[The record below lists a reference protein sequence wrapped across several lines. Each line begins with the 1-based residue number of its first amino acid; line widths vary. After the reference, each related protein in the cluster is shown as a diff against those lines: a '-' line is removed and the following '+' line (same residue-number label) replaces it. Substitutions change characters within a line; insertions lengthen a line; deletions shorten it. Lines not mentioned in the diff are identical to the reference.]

1 MARPTP
7 SGRNWLRAIIP
18 TGLRRLRWPGKKSI
32 ETRIRSMLLEIRPYK
47 FPALEIELLNVLNV
61 GRFGCSMRRVV
72 SPKLLHRRE
81 ICLFCAFKH
90 TLELRGAASLRPQHR
105 TYRSS
110 APYLRPA
117 GAAAAR
123 VEDFEDDFSQHT
135 PSRELLG
142 WRCRCNH
149 VNAPRR
155 SECTICTSPRPPK
168 AELVYKGTAPSS
180 PSPQPTLSAA
190 AQVATTLPSR
200 SPSQSPSPSSD
211 SRKTDTSQPRYPPG
225 PKGRYPSRTPFDS
238 QRPSRSSAILDQ
250 VSSDFGQQGPPIR
263 FGRHGGPKQRSNGD
277 SDTQTSLT
285 GTESGF
291 KIRKLAVNG
300 PPAPDGSVD
309 QDALQSGDRSR
320 SFRPFSGRNDLP
332 GRRHASQERSQSQ
345 STAPDPL
352 SHSRI
357 GAALKPMNRSRYDDR
372 GSAAER
378 TSNQLNPREPRWR
391 SQAHDRSTQDRKATK
406 QPGRHPSRHH
416 DSGSIP
422 QTTSPRSP
430 VSSDVEI
437 EEVDDVGGATPTLE
451 TEDDWSDR
459 RKKAD
464 KDRGRRSRIFDV
476 EEDNPDYTSRTAK
489 VSSGKRRSAYRGSRP
504 EFDPDMVEDIL
515 DEQKRKKKSKRS
527 KMEAVEQKRPEI
539 QIPEFISV
547 EKLAQG
553 LKVRLADFIDKLE
566 EEGFEGARYDHVL
579 DSGTSAMFA
588 EIYGFEPIIDTID
601 ETRDLVPR
609 PPPEDPSVLP
619 PRPPIVTIMGHV
631 DHGKTT
637 ILDYFRNSSVVASEH
652 GGITQHIGAFSVVMP
667 GSERNITFLDTPGH
681 AAFLDMRR
689 RGANV
694 TDIVVLVVAADD
706 SVKAQTIEAIKHAL
720 EANVQIIVAINKI
733 DKDDADI
740 ERVKRD
746 LSQHDIVVED
756 YGGDFQVVPVS
767 GKTGQGMAD
776 LEEAI
781 LTLADVYDFR
791 AETDGQAEGWII
803 ESKVGESGRVATVL
817 VRRGTLRPGDFIVA
831 GNTWARVRTLRN
843 DAGALIQEAAPG
855 TPVQIDGWRGEDP
868 MAGSEVLQAA
878 DEQQAKDAVAV
889 RQEREESVRT
899 ISDLSA
905 INSARTE
912 EAESRAK
919 VLEWERE
926 QGYMKMKANRRPK
939 DNEGWVEKES
949 LGPRQVH
956 FLIKADVAG
965 STEALV
971 SAVSTIGNK
980 EVVANVVHSGTGE
993 LTESDIKLLAATGE
1007 VGYAITFNQR
1017 VDTGIRRLAEAANVQ
1032 ILDHNII
1039 YKVTDVVAE
1048 KLAEQLPP
1056 IITHKVLGEAEVGD
1070 IFEITVKKAKVKIAG
1085 CRVTNGTIRRSEK
1098 IRVLRDGE
1106 VVYTGTLNS
1115 FKNIKKDVTE
1125 MRKGSECGMGFE
1137 NWDSFEV
1144 GDQIQSF
1151 EEIHEK
1157 RSLY

>member
-1 MARPTP
+1 MT
-7 SGRNWLRAIIP
+7 
-18 TGLRRLRWPGKKSI
+18 
-32 ETRIRSMLLEIRPYK
+32 
-47 FPALEIELLNVLNV
+47 
-61 GRFGCSMRRVV
+61 
-72 SPKLLHRRE
+72 
-81 ICLFCAFKH
+81 
-90 TLELRGAASLRPQHR
+90 
-105 TYRSS
+105 
-110 APYLRPA
+110 
-117 GAAAAR
+117 
-123 VEDFEDDFSQHT
+123 
-135 PSRELLG
+135 
-142 WRCRCNH
+142 
-149 VNAPRR
+149 
-155 SECTICTSPRPPK
+155 
-168 AELVYKGTAPSS
+168 
-180 PSPQPTLSAA
+180 
-190 AQVATTLPSR
+190 
-200 SPSQSPSPSSD
+200 
-211 SRKTDTSQPRYPPG
+211 
-225 PKGRYPSRTPFDS
+225 
-238 QRPSRSSAILDQ
+238 
-250 VSSDFGQQGPPIR
+250 
-263 FGRHGGPKQRSNGD
+263 
-277 SDTQTSLT
+277 
-285 GTESGF
+285 
-291 KIRKLAVNG
+291 
-300 PPAPDGSVD
+300 
-309 QDALQSGDRSR
+309 
-320 SFRPFSGRNDLP
+320 
-332 GRRHASQERSQSQ
+332 
-345 STAPDPL
+345 
-352 SHSRI
+352 
-357 GAALKPMNRSRYDDR
+357 
-372 GSAAER
+372 
-378 TSNQLNPREPRWR
+378 QLNSREPRWR
-391 SQAHDRSTQDRKATK
+391 SQARDRPPQDRRPTK
-406 QPGRHPSRHH
+406 QPGRYPPRQNDHEST
-416 DSGSIP
+416 S

-430 VSSDVEI
+430 VSSEVGI
-437 EEVDDVGGATPTLE
+437 EEVDDVGVAAPALE
-451 TEDDWSDR
+451 TEEDWYD
-459 RKKAD
+459 RKKKVD
-464 KDRGRRSRIFDV
+464 KERGRRSRIYDV
-476 EEDNPDYTSRTAK
+476 EEDDPDYTSRSVKA
-489 VSSGKRRSAYRGSRP
+489 SPGKRRSAYRGSRP

-515 DEQKRKKKSKRS
+515 DEQRRKKKSKRS
-527 KMEAVEQKRPEI
+527 KAEMAEQKRPEI

-553 LKVRLADFIDKLE
+553 LKVRLAEFIDKLE

-588 EIYGFEPIIDTID
+588 EIYGFEPIIDSID
-601 ETRDLVPR
+601 ETRDLVAR

-637 ILDYFRNSSVVASEH
+637 ILDYFRKSSVVASEH

-767 GKTGQGMAD
+767 GKTGQGMAE

-843 DAGALIQEAAPG
+843 DAGQLIQEAPPG

-889 RQEREESVRT
+889 RQEREDSVRT

-912 EAESRAK
+912 EAEARAK
-919 VLEWERE
+919 VLDWERE

-971 SAVSTIGNK
+971 SAVSAIGNK

-1039 YKVTDVVAE
+1039 YKVTDVVTE

-1070 IFEITVKKAKVKIAG
+1070 IFEIKVKKAKMKIAG

-1106 VVYTGTLNS
+1106 VVYTGRLLLLKLIFGLLTFLPRYS
-1115 FKNIKKDVTE
+1115 
-1125 MRKGSECGMGFE
+1125 
-1137 NWDSFEV
+1137 
-1144 GDQIQSF
+1144 
-1151 EEIHEK
+1151 
-1157 RSLY
+1157 

>member
-1 MARPTP
+1 
-7 SGRNWLRAIIP
+7 
-18 TGLRRLRWPGKKSI
+18 
-32 ETRIRSMLLEIRPYK
+32 
-47 FPALEIELLNVLNV
+47 
-61 GRFGCSMRRVV
+61 MRRVV
-72 SPKLLHRRE
+72 SSRLLQRRD
-81 ICLFCAFKH
+81 ICLFCAFKRH
-90 TLELRGAASLRPQHR
+90 LEIRASTSLRSQHR
-105 TYRSS
+105 TYRST
-110 APYLRPA
+110 APSHRPA
-117 GAAAAR
+117 GAAAAH
-123 VEDFEDDFSQHT
+123 VEEHDDYSPAHT

-168 AELVYKGTAPSS
+168 AELVYKGTAQPS
-180 PSPQPTLSAA
+180 PSPQPPLPAA
-190 AQVATTLPSR
+190 RVATPPTPLAPSKST
-200 SPSQSPSPSSD
+200 SPLSEFTKPNASQLRPPPSS
-211 SRKTDTSQPRYPPG
+211 
-225 PKGRYPSRTPFDS
+225 KGRYPSRTPFDS
-238 QRPSRSSAILDQ
+238 QRTSRSSAILDQ
-250 VSSDFGQQGPPIR
+250 ASSDFRQQGPPIR
-263 FGRHGGPKQRSNGD
+263 FGTYGGPPQRSKGD
-277 SDTQTSLT
+277 PDNQASST
-285 GTESGF
+285 GSENGF
-291 KIRKLAVNG
+291 KIRKLSSIG
-300 PPAPDGSVD
+300 PPAPAGSVD
-309 QDALQSGDRSR
+309 QDALQSGDGSR
-320 SFRPFSGRNDLP
+320 SFRPFSGRGDVP
-332 GRRHASQERSQSQ
+332 SRRQASQERSQSQ
-345 STAPDPL
+345 KPAPDTL
-352 SHSRI
+352 SDSRI
-357 GAALKPMNRSRYDDR
+357 GAALKPMNRSRSDDR
-372 GSAAER
+372 GAAFDR
-378 TSNQLNPREPRWR
+378 TSNQLNPWESRSR
-391 SQAHDRSTQDRKATK
+391 SQVRDRPPQDRRLTR
-406 QPGRHPSRHH
+406 QPGRYPSRQN
-416 DSGSIP
+416 DLGRTSRT
-422 QTTSPRSP
+422 TTSPQSS
-430 VSSDVEI
+430 VSSEVEI
-437 EEVDDVGGATPTLE
+437 QEVDDVGVATPALE
-451 TEDDWSDR
+451 TEEERYDQ
-459 RKKAD
+459 RKKID
-464 KDRGRRSRIFDV
+464 KERGRRSRIYDV
-476 EEDNPDYTSRTAK
+476 EEDDSGYTSRSTK
-489 VSSGKRRSAYRGSRP
+489 PYSGKRRSAHRGSVP
-504 EFDPDMVEDIL
+504 AFDPDMVEDIL
-515 DEQKRKKKSKRS
+515 DEQRRKKKSKRS
-527 KMEAVEQKRPEI
+527 KAEAVEQKRPEI

-553 LKVRLADFIDKLE
+553 LKVRLPEFIDKLE

-601 ETRDLVPR
+601 ETRDLVAR

-637 ILDYFRNSSVVASEH
+637 ILDYFRKSSVVASEH

-756 YGGDFQVVPVS
+756 FGGDFQVVPVS

-843 DAGALIQEAAPG
+843 DAGQLIQEAPPG

-868 MAGSEVLQAA
+868 MAGSEVLQAVE
-878 DEQQAKDAVAV
+878 EQQAKDAVAV

-905 INSARTE
+905 INTARTE
-912 EAESRAK
+912 EAEARAK
-919 VLEWERE
+919 VLDWERE

-949 LGPRQVH
+949 LGPQQVH

-971 SAVSTIGNK
+971 SAVSAIGNK

-993 LTESDIKLLAATGE
+993 LTESDIKLLAASGE
-1007 VGYAITFNQR
+1007 GGYAITFNQR

-1032 ILDHNII
+1032 ILDYNII

-1048 KLAEQLPP
+1048 KLAEKLPP

-1098 IRVLRDGE
+1098 IRVIRDGE
-1106 VVYTGTLNS
+1106 VVYAGTLNS
-1115 FKNIKKDVTE
+1115 FRNIKKDVTE

-1137 NWDSFEV
+1137 NWDGFEV